1 MLINTVFQHLQLKE
15 PKSLNYI
22 YYYRDLGGG
31 EKQFNEHEW
40 NKGSLFKTS
49 YLKKVFLLR
58 SYSIESVSERSICKI
73 N

>member
-31 EKQFNEHEW
+31 GKQFNEHE
-40 NKGSLFKTS
+40 
-49 YLKKVFLLR
+49 
-58 SYSIESVSERSICKI
+58 
-73 N
+73 